1 MKAVVFL
8 ILLFALDALQTG
20 CRLDRSQNN
29 ANLGNIQTANPG
41 QKVMPMPDTAANA
54 AVSEIKLQSVV
65 RKVSPAQIKV
75 SYSVTNE
82 SKSDIFLLNRLP
94 ARGADFQST
103 NADAHYITFEADGR
117 ADISKR
123 AYFLDP
129 NETASSAALILPAAL
144 RLAAGKSFSE
154 EFNVALPLVEKHPY
168 KSTARAAAPEGKIRQ
183 ARFCLGYVFDT
194 GAKVKTAEMNGET
207 LTKLNLKAIR
217 DQQQI
222 ICSETQKIE

>member
-8 ILLFALDALQTG
+8 ILLFALDVLQIDCG
-20 CRLDRSQNN
+20 SDRSQNN
-29 ANLGNIQTANPG
+29 ANLGNGQTYNAG
-41 QKVMPMPDTAANA
+41 QKVMPMPNA
-54 AVSEIKLQSVV
+54 AVSEVKLQSVM
-65 RKVSPAQIKV
+65 RKVSPTQIKV
-75 SYSVTNE
+75 NYSVTNE
-82 SKSDIFLLNRLP
+82 SKSGIFLLNRLP

-103 NADAHYITFEADGR
+103 SADAHYITFEADGR

-144 RLAAGKSFSE
+144 RLAAGESFSE
-154 EFNVALPLVEKHPY
+154 EFNVALPLVAKHPY
-168 KSTARAAAPEGKIRQ
+168 KSAPRVATPEGRVRQ

-194 GAKVKTAEMNGET
+194 GAKVKTAEINGET
-207 LTKLNLKAIR
+207 LIKLNLKVIR

-222 ICSETQKIE
+222 ICGEAQMIE